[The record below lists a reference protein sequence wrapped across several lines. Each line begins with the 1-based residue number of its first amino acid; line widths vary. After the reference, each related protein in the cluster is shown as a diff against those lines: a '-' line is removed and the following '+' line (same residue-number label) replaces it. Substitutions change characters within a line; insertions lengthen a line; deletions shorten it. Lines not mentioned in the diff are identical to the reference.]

1 MRLRFLSLS
10 APCVSGHPLLIYR
23 SVLLSLFPSLPSM
36 DDLAHELPL
45 NHRKRKADS
54 DDCSADSQDSR
65 AASDGLMVDTSPAA
79 TARLV
84 IPPRLQWPPA
94 RNEMWSS
101 PSSPSSCSP
110 VSPQV
115 EYDTY
120 PSNRPKRPRL
130 DMMDSPPSS
139 PTKDAQKIVASDS
152 PKPSSSRVPDAAL
165 IDPVAGPSNS
175 HLFRSPRS
183 SPAGFATI
191 DYSSPHIPPLRP
203 PVNRQTLQELELDSI
218 LRNPQ
223 LRTSDTT
230 SPYDV

>member
-1 MRLRFLSLS
+1 MRPRFLSLS

-23 SVLLSLFPSLPSM
+23 ATLLSLFPSPSM

-54 DDCSADSQDSR
+54 DDCSPADSQDSR
-65 AASDGLMVDTSPAA
+65 AASDSLIVDTSAAA
-79 TARLV
+79 TARPFV
-84 IPPRLQWPPA
+84 GATRLCMPTG
-94 RNEMWSS
+94 NVWSS
-101 PSSPSSCSP
+101 PSSPSCSP
-110 VSPQV
+110 VSPQA

-130 DMMDSPPSS
+130 DMMDCPSAN
-139 PTKDAQKIVASDS
+139 PAKDTRKDILSDS
-152 PKPSSSRVPDAAL
+152 AKFSSTSATL
-165 IDPVAGPSNS
+165 IDPAAGPSNS
-175 HLFRSPRS
+175 RRSTRSP
-183 SPAGFATI
+183 PATI
-191 DYSSPHIPPLRP
+191 DCSSPLIPSLRP

-218 LRNPQ
+218 IRNPQ

>member
-1 MRLRFLSLS
+1 MRLCFLSLW

-23 SVLLSLFPSLPSM
+23 SALLSLFPSFPSM

-54 DDCSADSQDSR
+54 DDCSPDSQDSR
-65 AASDGLMVDTSPAA
+65 AASDGLMVDTSAPA

-84 IPPRLQWPPA
+84 IPPRLHF
-94 RNEMWSS
+94 RNEMWPS
-101 PSSPSSCSP
+101 PSSPSPCSP

-120 PSNRPKRPRL
+120 PTIRPKRPRL
-130 DMMDSPPSS
+130 DMMDSPPLS
-139 PTKDAQKIVASDS
+139 PTKGARKDVASDS
-152 PKPSSSRVPDAAL
+152 AKPSSSRLPDTAL
-165 IDPVAGPSNS
+165 IDPVAGPSN
-175 HLFRSPRS
+175 LFRTPRS
-183 SPAGFATI
+183 SAAGFAAI